1 MRELL
6 CRLST
11 GAIVMSACLAASA
24 AVAPLPP
31 LKMEAKHPTI
41 SSNVSKLIE
50 ELHYSRPRLDNS
62 LSSAILDEYL
72 DTLDGNRMY
81 FTAADI
87 AGFSRLR
94 YELDERAR
102 TGELQPVFDI
112 FNLFRKRAGE
122 RVEHA
127 IELLGD
133 GAGFHFDRVLSL
145 GSQRP
150 SLAGFRRRNSR
161 SLAAERQERR
171 LAPYAHRARPGRR
184 PPKSSRS
191 DTSAPT
197 SASLSSPRTTSS
209 RRS

>member
-1 MRELL
+1 
-6 CRLST
+6 
-11 GAIVMSACLAASA
+11 
-24 AVAPLPP
+24 
-31 LKMEAKHPTI
+31 MEAKHPTI

-112 FNLFRKRAGE
+112 FNLFRERAGE

-127 IELLGD
+127 IELLG
-133 GAGFHFDRVLSL
+133 S
-145 GSQRP
+145 
-150 SLAGFRRRNSR
+150 
-161 SLAAERQERR
+161 
-171 LAPYAHRARPGRR
+171 
-184 PPKSSRS
+184 
-191 DTSAPT
+191 
-197 SASLSSPRTTSS
+197 
-209 RRS
+209 